1 MGIIG
6 PQCCQALSM
15 AEFYER
21 ADELGLVEL
30 RRVKK
35 GLEEV
40 IFYIIS
46 HTTASAGFILACSG
60 TRLRAGACSLL
71 GAAGPGTA
79 TAYSP
84 VSPSTGV
91 AATSS
96 PLRGDRGHP
105 Q

>member
-1 MGIIG
+1 
-6 PQCCQALSM
+6 M

-79 TAYSP
+79 AAYSL